1 MQQLKQLS
9 ARRPKS
15 PRPSKSGVAGSS
27 PAGPTKN
34 KGVNADAVTPPPS
47 KNDDRATLN
56 AGKALAAAKECLGLT
71 PRCPFI
77 GVEGQLEGDESQW
90 RQANVRSFAPLAYEQ
105 LLADKEA
112 L

>member
-1 MQQLKQLS
+1 MKKTEQLREENHGRRLS
-9 ARRPKS
+9 
-15 PRPSKSGVAGSS
+15 SKSGVAGSS

-77 GVEGQLEGDESQW
+77 GVEGQIEGDESQW
-90 RQANVRSFAPLAYEQ
+90 RQANVRSFAPLTYEQ